1 MVHNRKFLGGAL
13 FRDWIRF
20 TLLFRLLPLIHHLLQ
35 LIIGDPRV
43 LEGVGGVLVPQLPL
57 RRPIGSSVFGLC
69 HFPKSA
75 SAIAIGNARLALS
88 YSTAIRVRVVCSN
101 RHFAKDGCNT
111 VQGGESIVVDVSL
124 VLEAAWREAQ
134 RRAEVIRP
142 LAEGDRRPWLSC

>member
-57 RRPIGSSVFGLC
+57 RRPMGSSVFGLT
-69 HFPKSA
+69 
-75 SAIAIGNARLALS
+75 L
-88 YSTAIRVRVVCSN
+88 
-101 RHFAKDGCNT
+101 
-111 VQGGESIVVDVSL
+111 ESRMPGVSKTTIFETMCEL
-124 VLEAAWREAQ
+124 YL
-134 RRAEVIRP
+134 
-142 LAEGDRRPWLSC
+142 L